1 MKTTMKA
8 QIFRAPFDLVL
19 KDVAVPEIAENQVL
33 VKVRA
38 CGVCGSDLAYYAGK
52 SPLDTADGKGPLILG
67 HEFSG
72 EIAKVGKLAKD
83 LDLFKEGD
91 RVLVNPVQNCNAC
104 PQCRRKQVNLCKH
117 TRTAGTSVNGAFAEY
132 VAVNYTHVY
141 KIPDAMS
148 FETAALC
155 EPLACAS
162 YGIKKLDVKLG
173 DFVVIFGPGTIGL
186 MQLKLI
192 RALGAGKIAMVGILD
207 YGLNK
212 ALEMGADYAINT
224 LDKNSPYYTD
234 DVAAKIAELS
244 GGEMADK
251 VIVPT
256 AAKSALQGALEVSG
270 KCANIVYFGLPGED
284 TILEVPLL
292 NTLKSDK
299 TINVSWLAPFTWDT
313 AMKAL
318 RDGLVTAETF
328 VTHKFKLEDLEEAI
342 KFMMD
347 NSKTEKIKAMITF
360 D

>member
-1 MKTTMKA
+1 MKETMKA
-8 QIFRAPFDLVL
+8 QVFHAPFDLRL
-19 KDVAVPEIAENQVL
+19 EEVPVPQPAENQVL
-33 VKVRA
+33 IKVRA

-52 SPLDTADGKGPLILG
+52 SPLDTADGNGPLILG

-72 EIAKVGKLAKD
+72 EIVKVGKLAAD
-83 LDLFKEGD
+83 LDLFREGD

-104 PQCRRKQVNLCKH
+104 PQCRRKQVNMCKN
-117 TRTAGTSVNGAFAEY
+117 TRVAGTSVNGAFAEY

-141 KIPDAMS
+141 KMPDTMS
-148 FETAALC
+148 FECAALC

-162 YGIKKLDVKLG
+162 YGIKKLNVQLG

-186 MQLKLI
+186 MQLKMI
-192 RALGAGKIAMVGILD
+192 RAQGAGKIAMVGILD

-224 LDKNSPYYTD
+224 MDKNSPYYTD
-234 DVAAKIAELS
+234 DVAAKISELT

-256 AAKSALQGALEVSG
+256 AAKSALQGALDVSG
-270 KCANIVYFGLPGED
+270 RCANIVYFGLPGEQ
-284 TILEVPLL
+284 TVLEVPLL
-292 NTLKSDK
+292 TTLKNDK

-313 AMKAL
+313 AIKAL
-318 RDGLVTAETF
+318 RDELVTAEAF
-328 VTHKFKLEDLEEAI
+328 VTHRFRLEQLKEAI
-342 KFMMD
+342 EFMMD
-347 NSKTEKIKAMITF
+347 NSQTEKIKAMVLM